1 MTSEERPEPERYTAE
16 RIRER
21 LRHDPRV
28 MELAVEVKLVGN
40 KVFIDGPISTDQQR
54 AAVDEIVAEMLPEY
68 EVHNQTT
75 VGPMGEAEEA
85 ERLT

>member
-1 MTSEERPEPERYTAE
+1 VTAEDRPEPERYTAE
-16 RIRER
+16 RVRER

-28 MELAVEVKLVGN
+28 MELGVEVKLVGM
-40 KVFIDGPISTDQQR
+40 KVFIDGPISTEQQR
-54 AAVDEIVAEMLPEY
+54 AAVDEIVSEMLPDY

-75 VGPMGEAEEA
+75 VGPMQEAEEA